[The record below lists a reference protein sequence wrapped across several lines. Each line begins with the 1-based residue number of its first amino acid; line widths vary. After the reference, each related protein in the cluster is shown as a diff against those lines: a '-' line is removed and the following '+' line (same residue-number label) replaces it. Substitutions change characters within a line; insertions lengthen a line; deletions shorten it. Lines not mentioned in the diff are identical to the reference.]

1 MASFLRCWGGGKGS
15 DASLLSGV
23 LVGDRREPSV
33 ELEDRHA
40 MRESPCGA
48 GEVGVAT
55 NGLIDRE
62 GSAAFDAG
70 REHVPLELA
79 FSHQPVEVW
88 MRLGKPAVGTGKRAE
103 RIVAVLDRV
112 LERLGLEL
120 EAGRDDRRLERLL
133 VRQMLVDR
141 RGADAKAVG

>member
-1 MASFLRCWGGGKGS
+1 
-15 DASLLSGV
+15 
-23 LVGDRREPSV
+23 
-33 ELEDRHA
+33 
-40 MRESPCGA
+40 MRECPCGA

-62 GSAAFDAG
+62 GSTAFHAG
-70 REHVPLELA
+70 REQITLELA
-79 FSHQPVEVW
+79 FRHQPIEVW
-88 MRLGKPAVGTGKRAE
+88 MRLGEQAVGTGERAE
-103 RIVAVLDRV
+103 RICAVLERV